1 MEAAWSGWPPGA
13 VRRWPNEFSMLC
25 LEIRWNDAGVIPRRP
40 RLACSFS
47 LFWIWVF
54 DSGLKREGDHTR
66 FFNPKPKIDYHLRRY
81 TRPKALKGTDPA
93 GVAPFRPSS
102 AERLLKARAAWVP
115 PMATHAAP
123 LLGARNSPTP
133 AYLTD

>member
-25 LEIRWNDAGVIPRRP
+25 LEIRWNEAGGI
-40 RLACSFS
+40 LAGRDWPAVS
-47 LFWIWVF
+47 LCFGFWVF

-93 GVAPFRPSS
+93 GVAPFGPSR
-102 AERLLKARAAWVP
+102 AEMLLKARAAWVP
-115 PMATHAAP
+115 PMVIHAAP

>member
-47 LFWIWVF
+47 FFWILGFRFWIE
-54 DSGLKREGDHTR
+54 EGG
-66 FFNPKPKIDYHLRRY
+66 
-81 TRPKALKGTDPA
+81 RPDAVL
-93 GVAPFRPSS
+93 
-102 AERLLKARAAWVP
+102 
-115 PMATHAAP
+115 
-123 LLGARNSPTP
+123 
-133 AYLTD
+133 